1 MPLVY
6 WTSTTSPTLG
16 HVFDVRVNDRI
27 YTIVMG
33 TGADNYVEP
42 EAYNVLVSAVA
53 AADAGS
59 TPHVRPE

>member
-1 MPLVY
+1 MPLIY
-6 WTSTTSPTLG
+6 WTSTTTPLLG

-33 TGADNYVEP
+33 TGADHYVEP
-42 EAYNVLVSAVA
+42 EAYSALVTSVQ
-53 AADAGS
+53 AADPGA